1 MRRLYRPALR
11 PGKFKMIDHQAALI
25 YAMVIASAADSDMT
39 DAELAQISEIVSL
52 LPVFRSFDLGR
63 LPEISNDCAA
73 LLSDED
79 GLEKAF
85 DQMREALPDRLR
97 ETAYALACDVVA
109 ADGVAVQE
117 ELRLLEMMRHS
128 LDIDRLNAAAI
139 ERGAAARFAV
149 P

>member
-1 MRRLYRPALR
+1 
-11 PGKFKMIDHQAALI
+11 MIDHQAALI

-39 DAELAQISEIVSL
+39 DSELARISEIVSL
-52 LPVFRSFDLGR
+52 LPVFASFDLGR
-63 LPEISNDCAA
+63 LPNITNDCAA
-73 LLSDED
+73 LLADED

-85 DQMREALPDRLR
+85 DEMHETLPGRLR
-97 ETAYALACDVVA
+97 ETAYALACDVIA
-109 ADGVAVQE
+109 SDGTATQE
-117 ELRLLEMMRHS
+117 ELRLLEMMRFS

>member
-1 MRRLYRPALR
+1 
-11 PGKFKMIDHQAALI
+11 MIDHQAALI
-25 YAMVIASAADSDMT
+25 YAMVMASAADSDMT
-39 DAELAQISEIVSL
+39 DAELARIGDIVSH
-52 LPVFRSFDLGR
+52 LPIFGGFDPER
-63 LPEISNDCAA
+63 LPDITNDCAI

-85 DQMREALPDRLR
+85 DAMRKTLPSRLR

-117 ELRLLEMMRHS
+117 ELRLLELMRHA

-139 ERGAAARFAV
+139 ERGAAARYAV
-149 P
+149 A

>member
-1 MRRLYRPALR
+1 
-11 PGKFKMIDHQAALI
+11 MIDHQAALI

-39 DAELAQISEIVSL
+39 DAELARIGDFVSH
-52 LPVFRSFDLGR
+52 LPIFSGFDPER
-63 LPEISNDCAA
+63 LPDITNDCAI

-85 DQMREALPDRLR
+85 DAMRETLPDRLR

-109 ADGVAVQE
+109 ADGVAAQE
-117 ELRLLEMMRHS
+117 ELRLLELMRHA

-139 ERGAAARFAV
+139 ERGAAARYAV
-149 P
+149 A